1 MTNGVESNYLAAAVD
16 YGAAVG
22 EYAQGH
28 GHFVVPLPGLAA
40 APFVGE
46 AASFGVSDAA
56 AGQSRP
62 LDLCCCSPGWPFA
75 AV

>member
-1 MTNGVESNYLAAAVD
+1 MTNYVESNYSAAAVD

-22 EYAQGH
+22 DYAEGH

-40 APFVGE
+40 VPFVGE
-46 AASFGVSDAA
+46 AASFGVSDDF

-62 LDLCCCSPGWPFA
+62 LDLCCCSPGSPFA